1 MSQKTKFKAGVAVA
15 NITPP
20 VGVDMTGFG
29 GRPSGAMGIHD
40 DIFAKVLVLDDGN
53 YQLVIVTSDLLS
65 LDFDLV
71 KRIRDLIETNIGI
84 PPDNVMLNS
93 SHTHSGP
100 ATITLR
106 GLGKRDED
114 YVDVLVKK
122 IVGAT
127 QEAYNSRMDA
137 KLGFGRTPVQIGVN
151 RRQKRDDGN
160 MALGVNP
167 DGSVAP
173 YVDVVRVDN
182 AEGNPIA
189 IFFSHA
195 AHPVVLGGSNLLIS
209 ADYPGYAMRLVEQ
222 VESGSVAMFGQG
234 CCGNIN
240 SNPVGRTFEDA
251 RRLGTILGAAVIG
264 ETEQIETKGDVA
276 LQSRS
281 RIIDLPLQEP
291 IEKSEAEAL
300 VERYQREL
308 SDLKARGEGR
318 PRTYAKTKSCVVSC
332 MAQGMLEWAQDM
344 LKLAKEAKPYTQAFE
359 IQAMQLGD
367 AVIVALTGEVFVEL
381 ALEIAARSPYQ
392 QTIVLG
398 YTNGCIGYV
407 PNEEAYPYGGYEVS
421 SAYRYYGTLMLKPE
435 SDKQIRNAAVELL
448 TEVAYGG

>member
-1 MSQKTKFKAGVAVA
+1 MPKETKFKAGIAVA

-29 GRPSGAMGIHD
+29 GRPSGAIGIHD
-40 DIFAKVLVLDDGN
+40 DIFAKVLVLDDDN
-53 YQLVIVTSDLLS
+53 HQLVIVTSDLLS

-71 KRIRDLIETNIGI
+71 KRIRELIKTNVGI
-84 PPDNVMLNS
+84 PSENVMLNS

-114 YVDVLVKK
+114 YIDVLVKK
-122 IVGAT
+122 IAGAT
-127 QEAYNSRMDA
+127 QEAYNKRMDA
-137 KLGFGRTPVQIGVN
+137 KLGFGRTQVQIGVN

-167 DGSVAP
+167 EGPVAP

-195 AHPVVLGGSNLLIS
+195 AHPVVLGGSNVLIS

-264 ETEQIETKGDVA
+264 ETEQIETNSDVV

-281 RIIDLPLQEP
+281 RMIDLPLQEP
-291 IEKSEAEAL
+291 LEKSEAEAL
-300 VERYQREL
+300 VERYQKEL

-318 PRTYAKTKSCVVSC
+318 PQTY

-344 LKLAKEAKPYTQAFE
+344 LKLSREPKPYTQAFE
-359 IQAMQLGD
+359 IQVMQLGD
-367 AVIVALTGEVFVEL
+367 VAIVALTGEVFVEL
-381 ALEIAARSPYQ
+381 ALEIDARSPYQ

-407 PNEEAYPYGGYEVS
+407 PNEAAYPHGGYEVS
-421 SAYRYYGTLMLKPE
+421 TAYRYYGTLMLKPE
-435 SDKQIRNAAVELL
+435 TDKQIRDAAVELMR
-448 TEVAYGG
+448 EA

>member
-1 MSQKTKFKAGVAVA
+1 MPPETKFKAGVAVA

-29 GRPSGAMGIHD
+29 GRLSGAIGIHD
-40 DIFAKVLVLDDGN
+40 DIFAKVLVLDDSSH
-53 YQLVIVTSDLLS
+53 QLAIVTSDLLS

-122 IVGAT
+122 IAGAT
-127 QEAYNSRMDA
+127 QEAYNGRMDA
-137 KLGFGRTPVQIGVN
+137 KLGFGRTQVQVGVN

-167 DGSVAP
+167 DGPVAP

-182 AEGNPIA
+182 AEGNTIA

-251 RRLGTILGAAVIG
+251 RRLGVTLGAAVIG
-264 ETEQIETKGDVA
+264 EAEQIETKGNVA

-291 IEKSEAEAL
+291 LEKSEAEAL

-318 PRTYAKTKSCVVSC
+318 PQTY
-332 MAQGMLEWAQDM
+332 MAQGILEWAQAM
-344 LKLAKEAKPYTQAFE
+344 LKLAKDPKPYTQAFE

-367 AVIVALTGEVFVEL
+367 VAVVALTGEVFVEL
-381 ALEIAARSPYQ
+381 ALEIDARSPYQ

-435 SDKQIRNAAVELL
+435 SDKQIRIAAVELL
-448 TEVAYGG
+448 TEIVCGG

>member
-1 MSQKTKFKAGVAVA
+1 MPLETKLKAGVAVA

-29 GRPSGAMGIHD
+29 GRPSGAIGIHD

-53 YQLVIVTSDLLS
+53 QQLAIVTSDLLS

-71 KRIRDLIETNIGI
+71 KRIRDLIEANIGI
-84 PPDNVMLNS
+84 PPENVMLSS

-100 ATITLR
+100 ATIILR

-122 IVGAT
+122 IAGAT
-127 QEAYNSRMDA
+127 QEAYNRRMDA
-137 KLGFGRTPVQIGVN
+137 KLGFGRTQVQIGVN
-151 RRQKRDDGN
+151 RRQRLGDGN
-160 MALGVNP
+160 TVLGVNP
-167 DGSVAP
+167 DGPVAP

-182 AEGNPIA
+182 AEGKPIA

-195 AHPVVLGGSNLLIS
+195 AHPVVLGGSNVLIS
-209 ADYPGYAMRLVEQ
+209 ADYPGYAMRLVAQ
-222 VESGSVAMFGQG
+222 VEVGSVAMFGQG

-240 SNPVGRTFEDA
+240 SNPVGGTFEDA

-264 ETEQIETKGDVA
+264 AAEQIKTISDIV

-281 RIIDLPLQEP
+281 RIIALPLQEP
-291 IEKSEAEAL
+291 LEVSEAEAL
-300 VERYQREL
+300 VERYQKEL

-318 PRTYAKTKSCVVSC
+318 PRTY
-332 MAQGMLEWAQDM
+332 MAQGILEWAQDM
-344 LKLAKEAKPYTQAFE
+344 LKLVKEPKPYPPLTPPKEGTQAFE

-367 AVIVALTGEVFVEL
+367 VAIVALTGEVFVEL
-381 ALEIAARSPYQ
+381 ALEIDARSPSR

-435 SDKQIRNAAVELL
+435 TDRQIRNAAVELL
-448 TEVAYGG
+448 TNMMRET

>member
-1 MSQKTKFKAGVAVA
+1 MSAETKLKAGIAIA

-29 GRPSGAMGIHD
+29 GRPSGAIGIHD
-40 DIFAKVLVLDDGN
+40 DIFAKALALDDGN
-53 YQLVIVTSDLLS
+53 SQLIIVTSDLLS

-71 KRIRDLIETNIGI
+71 QRIRDLIETNLNI
-84 PPDNVMLNS
+84 PPENVMLSS

-114 YVDVLVKK
+114 YVDVVVKK
-122 IVGAT
+122 IAGAA
-127 QEAYNSRMDA
+127 QEAYSKGMDA
-137 KLGFGRTPVQIGVN
+137 KLGFGRTQVQIGVN

-160 MALGVNP
+160 MVLGINP
-167 DGSVAP
+167 DGPVAP

-182 AEGNPIA
+182 EAGKPMA

-209 ADYPGYAMRLVEQ
+209 ADYPGYAMQVVEQ
-222 VESGSVAMFGQG
+222 IESGSVAMFGQG

-264 ETEQIETKGDVA
+264 ESEQIDTSGDII
-276 LQSRS
+276 LQSLS
-281 RIIDLPLQEP
+281 KIIDLPLQEP
-291 IEKSEAEAL
+291 LGVSEAEVL
-300 VERYQREL
+300 VEQYQQEL
-308 SDLKARGEGR
+308 ADLKEQGEGR
-318 PRTYAKTKSCVVSC
+318 PHTY
-332 MAQGMLEWAQDM
+332 MAQAMLEWAQDM
-344 LKLAKEAKPYTQAFE
+344 LKLAKEPKPYTQTFE
-359 IQAMQLGD
+359 IQVMQIGNV
-367 AVIVALTGEVFVEL
+367 VIVALTGEVFVEL
-381 ALEIAARSPYQ
+381 ALEIEERSSYQ

-407 PNEEAYPYGGYEVS
+407 PNEEAYPHGGYEIS
-421 SAYRYYGTLMLKPE
+421 GAYRYYGTLMLKPE

-448 TEVAYGG
+448 EEMKSET

>member
-1 MSQKTKFKAGVAVA
+1 MPKETKFKAGIAVA

-29 GRPSGAMGIHD
+29 GRPSGAIGIHD

-53 YQLVIVTSDLLS
+53 QQLVIVTSDLLS

-71 KRIRDLIETNIGI
+71 KRIRELIKTNVGI
-84 PPDNVMLNS
+84 PSEKVMLNS

-114 YVDVLVKK
+114 YIDVLVKK
-122 IVGAT
+122 IAGAT
-127 QEAYNSRMDA
+127 QEAYNKRMDA
-137 KLGFGRTPVQIGVN
+137 KLGFGRTQVQIGVN

-167 DGSVAP
+167 EGPVAP

-264 ETEQIETKGDVA
+264 EIEQIETNHDVV

-281 RIIDLPLQEP
+281 KMIDLPLQEP
-291 IEKSEAEAL
+291 LEKSEAEAL
-300 VERYQREL
+300 VERYQKEL

-318 PRTYAKTKSCVVSC
+318 PQTY

-344 LKLAKEAKPYTQAFE
+344 LKLSREPKPYTQAFE
-359 IQAMQLGD
+359 IQVMQLGD
-367 AVIVALTGEVFVEL
+367 VAIVALTGEVFVEL
-381 ALEIAARSPYQ
+381 ALEIDARSPYQ

-407 PNEEAYPYGGYEVS
+407 PNEAAYPHGGYEVS
-421 SAYRYYGTLMLKPE
+421 TAYRYYGTLMLKPE
-435 SDKQIRNAAVELL
+435 TDKQIRDAAVELMR
-448 TEVAYGG
+448 EA